1 MARLRSAIGGQR
13 RDIIGA
19 DCKADKCGETHQGES
34 FHEEPMI
41 TQSWK
46 QETGKFADVARLPGN
61 RGVASGSRSRKNGP
75 MSEQRFNFFK
85 AAPEAYKAMSGVE
98 TYLRGC
104 GLEEGLLHLV
114 KMRASQIN
122 GCAFCL
128 DMHSKDLRALGET
141 EQRLYTLPAWREC
154 PWFNERERAALAWTE
169 ALTLVTEGHVPDAVY
184 EEARQ
189 HFNEKELTDLSI
201 AITTINAWNRLS
213 IAARTTPG
221 SYKAKTS

>member
-1 MARLRSAIGGQR
+1 M
-13 RDIIGA
+13 
-19 DCKADKCGETHQGES
+19 
-34 FHEEPMI
+34 
-41 TQSWK
+41 
-46 QETGKFADVARLPGN
+46 
-61 RGVASGSRSRKNGP
+61 
-75 MSEQRFNFFK
+75 EQRFNYFK
-85 AAPEAYKAMSGVE
+85 AAPDAYKAMSSLE

-141 EQRLYTLPAWREC
+141 EQRIYTLPAWREC
-154 PWFNERERAALAWTE
+154 PWFTDRERAALAWTE

-184 EEARQ
+184 EEARKQ
-189 HFNEKELTDLSI
+189 FNEKELTDLSV

-213 IAARTTPG
+213 IASRTTPG
-221 SYKAKTS
+221 AYRPPKSPSS